1 MLPIEILR
9 QYLPLCWFK
18 HNPLKLTR
26 SMSFFKENLLFY
38 FIVEYFMQ
46 TNMTDDPFESFTEVT
61 IQTLLTLLFIGFI
74 LRLNK
79 TLYAYIQVTTSILV
93 CANIISILVIP
104 VLIWLTVTEDILSY
118 YCLALLFIWEFTVI
132 SYIFRKSLAINTAAS
147 LALSVFYFTATYLG
161 AFALGQILI

>member
-18 HNPLKLTR
+18 HNPLELTR

>member
-1 MLPIEILR
+1 MLSIEILK

-18 HNPLKLTR
+18 NNPLKLTR
-26 SMSFFKENLLFY
+26 SISFFKKNLLFY

-61 IQTLLTLLFIGFI
+61 IQTLLTLVFIAFI

-79 TLYAYIQVTTSILV
+79 SLYAYIQVTTAILV
-93 CANIISILVIP
+93 CANIISLFVVP
-104 VLIWLTVTEDILSY
+104 VLIWLTVNEDILSY
-118 YCLALLFIWEFTVI
+118 YCLTLLFVWEFTMI
-132 SYIFRKSLAINTAAS
+132 SYIFRKTLAINSAAS

-161 AFALGQILI
+161 AFALGQLLI

>member
-1 MLPIEILR
+1 MLSIEILK

-18 HNPLKLTR
+18 NNPLKLTR
-26 SMSFFKENLLFY
+26 SISFFKKNLLFY

-61 IQTLLTLLFIGFI
+61 IQTLLTLVFIAFI

-79 TLYAYIQVTTSILV
+79 SLYAYIQVTTAILV
-93 CANIISILVIP
+93 CANIISLFVVP
-104 VLIWLTVTEDILSY
+104 VLIWLTVNEDILSY
-118 YCLALLFIWEFTVI
+118 YCLTLLFVWEFTVI
-132 SYIFRKSLAINTAAS
+132 SYIFRKTLAINSAAS

-161 AFALGQILI
+161 AFALGQLLI

>member
-1 MLPIEILR
+1 MLPIEVLR

-18 HNPLKLTR
+18 HNPLELTR
-26 SMSFFKENLLFY
+26 SMRFFKENLLFY

-46 TNMTDDPFESFTEVT
+46 TNMTDDPFESLTEVT